1 MSAPE
6 HRRRVFFALWPT
18 AAMQAALVAA
28 ASQTLDTL
36 ASGRPVPRENLH
48 LTLAFIGSV
57 PDSSLPALQDIAQ
70 AMTAARAGPT
80 VELSLDVIEYWRR
93 SEILCAAANHAPS
106 EAAAFA
112 EALKQA
118 LLSGSF
124 APDLKPF
131 RAHVTLA
138 RQVKHRPAERTL
150 AAVTWSFSDF
160 ALIESRSSPAG
171 SLYSRLASWPLYS
184 A

>member
-18 AAMQAALVAA
+18 AAMQEALVAA
-28 ASQTLDTL
+28 ASKMLGTLS
-36 ASGRPVPRENLH
+36 SGRPVPRENLH
-48 LTLAFIGSV
+48 LTLAFVGSV
-57 PDSSLPALQDIAQ
+57 PDSSLPALQEIAH
-70 AMTAARAGPT
+70 AVSGTGSR
-80 VELSLDVIEYWRR
+80 VELSFDAIEYWRR

-118 LLSGSF
+118 LLSGRF

-138 RQVKHRPAERTL
+138 RQVKRRPAERTL
-150 AAVTWSFSDF
+150 ARVTWSFSDF
-160 ALIESRSSPAG
+160 ALIDSRSSPAG
-171 SLYSRLASWPLYS
+171 SIYSRLASWPLYS